1 MPTHSR
7 SQVVRSVDRP
17 EVLFGQYKLA
27 VEMADRIS
35 GRRQAAN
42 AFFAPIVAALTVT
55 NGSDLVTEG
64 PWSYLVST
72 VSVLICVLWWQLL
85 LTYRRLNSAKFRV
98 IHELEEYLPA
108 SLFSV
113 EEVYYTAPEGPR
125 HIALSKIESAIPLL
139 LAVAHVAIIVIVSV
153 G

>member
-1 MPTHSR
+1 MPTRSSKPTVQSR
-7 SQVVRSVDRP
+7 EQP
-17 EVLFGQYKLA
+17 EVLFEQYKLA

-35 GRRQAAN
+35 GRRQATN

-55 NGSDLVTEG
+55 NGSELVTDG

-72 VSVLICVLWWQLL
+72 VSVLICVMWWRLL
-85 LTYRRLNSAKFRV
+85 VTYRALNGAKFKV
-98 IHELEEYLPA
+98 IHELEEHLPA
-108 SLFSV
+108 RLFSA
-113 EEVYYTAPEGPR
+113 EEEYYTAPREPR

-139 LAVAHVAIIVIVSV
+139 LAVAHAAIIVIVSV